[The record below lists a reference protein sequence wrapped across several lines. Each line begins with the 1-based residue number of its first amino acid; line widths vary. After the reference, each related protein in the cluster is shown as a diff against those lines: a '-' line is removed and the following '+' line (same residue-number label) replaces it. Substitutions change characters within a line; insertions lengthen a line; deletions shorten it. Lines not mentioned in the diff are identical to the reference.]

1 MPTRQLPAEEPGRV
15 ECHLAPGG
23 AQCAIPDVLP
33 AWQRAALLAGERPE
47 RAAAPRVAA
56 TLAYAQRGGGC
67 EAGLRVRAVALR
79 RALRRETAPLV
90 EVDSGGV
97 ACEASV
103 SVEARLTEEEAQ
115 RLQALRDLCPGF
127 FALPGKWGLDRQH
140 RRRKPITEKQRSGV
154 SFARTAQGAYIT
166 RVG

>member
-1 MPTRQLPAEEPGRV
+1 MAVYIIILGLG
-15 ECHLAPGG
+15 CLAR
-23 AQCAIPDVLP
+23 AT
-33 AWQRAALLAGERPE
+33 AALEAAHQDELA
-47 RAAAPRVAA
+47 
-56 TLAYAQRGGGC
+56 L
-67 EAGLRVRAVALR
+67 
-79 RALRRETAPLV
+79 ALRRETAPLV

-127 FALPGKWGLDRQH
+127 FALPGKWGLDRQP